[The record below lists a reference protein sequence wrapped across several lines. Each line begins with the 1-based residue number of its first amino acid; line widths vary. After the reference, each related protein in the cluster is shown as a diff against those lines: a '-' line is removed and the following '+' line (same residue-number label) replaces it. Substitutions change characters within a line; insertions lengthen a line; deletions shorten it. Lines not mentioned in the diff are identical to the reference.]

1 MHAEQVVH
9 ITAEMLPPESNPERR
24 QVKVNSRH
32 RLHHAAE
39 LPALGQAGNMVFCA
53 YISPAGGYIFVPSS
67 PPATRTALRCCTC
80 RHNLAAPAVE
90 HPGPPLGSQSRAAGP
105 GPI

>member
-1 MHAEQVVH
+1 MWKTQNAML
-9 ITAEMLPPESNPERR
+9 IKWRFTAEMLPPESNPERR

-53 YISPAGGYIFVPSS
+53 YISPAG
-67 PPATRTALRCCTC
+67 AC
-80 RHNLAAPAVE
+80 
-90 HPGPPLGSQSRAAGP
+90 GSTFLFRACHSHRVQVAYVVTTWQG
-105 GPI
+105 

>member
-1 MHAEQVVH
+1 MALSP
-9 ITAEMLPPESNPERR
+9 AEMLPPESNPERR

-53 YISPAGGYIFVPSS
+53 YISPAGASLPYVHCVSS
-67 PPATRTALRCCTC
+67 SDISALQGDGHMQGLPASIAAHPACIGNVTC
-80 RHNLAAPAVE
+80 MV
-90 HPGPPLGSQSRAAGP
+90 Q
-105 GPI
+105 PIR